1 MRILICDDEP
11 HIADTIAEHLEACG
25 HRCIVRHSAGEAL
38 RVLDAEPEA
47 IGLVITDLCMPDRDG
62 LRLTDGVRERG
73 LTMPVALMTA
83 HPLPGSNE
91 RLAERGVSVVLRK
104 PLHLTDL
111 EAIAASARTLHRMRQ
126 TP

>member
-11 HIADTIAEHLEACG
+11 HIAATIADHLEACG
-25 HRCIVRHSAGEAL
+25 HCCIVRHSAAEAL
-38 RVLDAEPEA
+38 HVLDGAHQD

-73 LTMPVALMTA
+73 LGMPVALMTA
-83 HPLPGSNE
+83 HPLPGLGD

-111 EAIAASARTLHRMRQ
+111 EAIAASARTLHAMRQ
-126 TP
+126 SP